1 MEEGWGLGNQG
12 GGSVRAT
19 PSHPSDGAIVRR
31 SSSHWCSTNGKQGK
45 LFMATEEIHSSKRMS
60 QKDYE
65 GKEDLIRTHSRAVKR
80 ELRGLMKQRSL
91 PTLVSV

>member
-1 MEEGWGLGNQG
+1 
-12 GGSVRAT
+12 
-19 PSHPSDGAIVRR
+19 
-31 SSSHWCSTNGKQGK
+31 
-45 LFMATEEIHSSKRMS
+45 MATEEIHSSKRMS